1 MNSYDWSLALTLL
14 IIGVFGVGTCS
25 YSRWHA
31 IDVGNC
37 KDYVEILKLDVAKS
51 VCDTEVG
58 LKMVEDLWQIDVK
71 RVKKISKKRKLKG
84 LIKLEEKWKARE

>member
-14 IIGVFGVGTCS
+14 IGVFGIRACVHEQ
-25 YSRWHA
+25 WHA
-31 IDVGNC
+31 VNVDVC
-37 KDYVEILKLDVAKS
+37 KDYVEILKLDVDKS

-71 RVKKISKKRKLKG
+71 RVKKISKKRKLEG